1 MCIIFLPINNYA
13 RQSDDDDD
21 DNNNYAT
28 TTARNWSKLSWFAV
42 ARITNKKR
50 VAVTWRWQQQRR
62 GQWQPGA
69 ADGASQIVDG
79 GGDDADDDSSNN
91 NDDNDDVITVTKS
104 NLLQN

>member
-1 MCIIFLPINNYA
+1 MTG
-13 RQSDDDDD
+13 
-21 DNNNYAT
+21 NNNSYAT
-28 TTARNWSKLSWFAV
+28 TTSMNWSKLSRFAV

-50 VAVTWRWQQQRR
+50 VAVTW
-62 GQWQPGA
+62 QWQPGA

-91 NDDNDDVITVTKS
+91 NDENDDVITVTKS